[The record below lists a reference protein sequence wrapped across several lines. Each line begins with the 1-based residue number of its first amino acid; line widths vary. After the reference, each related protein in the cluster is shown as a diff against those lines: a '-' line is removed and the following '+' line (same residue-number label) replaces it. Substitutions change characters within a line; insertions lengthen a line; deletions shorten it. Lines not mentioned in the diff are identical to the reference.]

1 MKYQVLASN
10 VAQVS
15 LSDGTEVL
23 YSYQTAVAIFIPGR
37 GWIRDGHY
45 FSRTTS
51 RHINAYTG
59 SAGNADRAA
68 AMVTHEEFMRL
79 IESVTLA

>member
-1 MKYQVLASN
+1 MKCQVLASN

-37 GWIRDGHY
+37 GWVRDGHY
-45 FSRTTS
+45 YSKTTS
-51 RHINAYTG
+51 RHINAH
-59 SAGNADRAA
+59 ADRNAE
-68 AMVTHEEFMRL
+68 MVTHEEFMKL
-79 IESVTLA
+79 IEAVTLA